1 MSEDGKQQFQPF
13 ENDIQNGGAYQYTT
27 GERYS
32 ARVANARISDVANTV
47 LDLRGMKVLDIGC
60 GDGTYTFELYHR
72 SKPLSI
78 HGIDLSEGAIA
89 TAQSKSPDPSVT
101 FSTCSGSKLP
111 FADNSFDV
119 AHVRGV
125 LHHMD
130 HPDEGVAEALRVARK
145 IIIVEPNG
153 WNPVLKVIEKTS
165 KYHIEHRERSF
176 TSSLI
181 ESWCTARGA
190 RVTNRTWAGL
200 VPFFCPEP
208 FARFLKTIEPV
219 VEKIPVARQLSCA
232 VFAVTAE
239 RPA

>member
-1 MSEDGKQQFQPF
+1 
-13 ENDIQNGGAYQYTT
+13 
-27 GERYS
+27 
-32 ARVANARISDVANTV
+32 
-47 LDLRGMKVLDIGC
+47 
-60 GDGTYTFELYHR
+60 
-72 SKPLSI
+72 
-78 HGIDLSEGAIA
+78 
-89 TAQSKSPDPSVT
+89 
-101 FSTCSGSKLP
+101 
-111 FADNSFDV
+111 
-119 AHVRGV
+119 V

-130 HPDEGVAEALRVARK
+130 HPEDGVAEALRVAHK

-165 KYHIEHRERSF
+165 KYHIEHGERSF
-176 TSSLI
+176 TSRLI
-181 ESWCTARGA
+181 ESWCTSQGA
-190 RVTNRTWAGL
+190 RVTHRTWAGL